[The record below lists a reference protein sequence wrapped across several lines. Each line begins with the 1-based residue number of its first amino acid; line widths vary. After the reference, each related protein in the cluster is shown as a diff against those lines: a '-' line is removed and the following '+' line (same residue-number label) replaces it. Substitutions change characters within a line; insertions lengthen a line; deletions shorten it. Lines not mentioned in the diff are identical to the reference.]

1 MAAYRHGRVCIDDA
15 AEHIQYRVHVAN
27 TIAEDLRKVRV
38 EIAAVIAATLAG
50 CGGLRLLEGPPTQA
64 SLGAFMRMLD
74 NKGMTG
80 LVCYLMALSRDFPDR
95 FTFYRHIG
103 LPETQAVLRGFA

>member
-1 MAAYRHGRVCIDDA
+1 
-15 AEHIQYRVHVAN
+15 
-27 TIAEDLRKVRV
+27 
-38 EIAAVIAATLAG
+38 
-50 CGGLRLLEGPPTQA
+50 
-64 SLGAFMRMLD
+64 MRMLD